1 MSYLSVSRGQGSGTA
16 NTTDNSTY
24 RPQDVSLI
32 ADEVAPRA

>member
-1 MSYLSVSRGQGSGTA
+1 MSHLSVSRGQGAGTA
-16 NTTDNSTY
+16 STTENSNY

>member
-1 MSYLSVSRGQGSGTA
+1 MSHLSVSRGQGSGTA
-16 NTTDNSTY
+16 NTTENSKY